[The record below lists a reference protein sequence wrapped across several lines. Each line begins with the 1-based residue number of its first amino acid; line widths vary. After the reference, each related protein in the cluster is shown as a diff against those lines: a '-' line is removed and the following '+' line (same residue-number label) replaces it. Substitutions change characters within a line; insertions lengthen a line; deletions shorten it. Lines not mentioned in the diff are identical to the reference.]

1 MAKSIIFEPTI
12 DDLEEILLEDEEPKD
27 DDMEISEEEFEEIAK
42 LTS

>member
-27 DDMEISEEEFEEIAK
+27 DDMEIPEEEFEEIAK